1 MSSSSQ
7 AECSRGFRSWIFNE
21 DGSLK
26 QVMVYRLGRL
36 SDPQYSEKETE
47 FLDELEK
54 NRGKIKIPD
63 ISGNIIK

>member
-1 MSSSSQ
+1 MV
-7 AECSRGFRSWIFNE
+7 FNE

-26 QVMVYRLGRL
+26 QVMVYRQGRL